1 MGPILGHIPL
11 PITGRIITV
20 EMTVGTKLGR
30 QSLKAL
36 KVAENSSSFNRE
48 KAYSSAM
55 WWSLLHYY
63 HLCFMLSLNA
73 IDVGENLFLAKA

>member
-1 MGPILGHIPL
+1 MGPILGPIPL

-55 WWSLLHYY
+55 
-63 HLCFMLSLNA
+63 
-73 IDVGENLFLAKA
+73 